1 MSDEEIDDMVK
12 EAASQHHATYNDKAW
27 EKMNALLE
35 VHLPKKRGGRRFIYF
50 LFLFLLTGVGIY
62 LSLFR
67 FKSNKISHP
76 YAESHIN
83 PGSNAKNSP
92 LVQNDRE
99 QNRINSTGIQKG
111 QKEKVAV
118 AEIKDVVP
126 NNILKQV
133 IEKSEGD
140 KKFKV
145 LLNSRKR
152 LKIFTSNPFSETTG
166 NQPVDQKISTP
177 ERFIEGIDYNKKTA
191 TINSRLLPP
200 ETGNPKPLIQES
212 NNAKI
217 VPENISVTK
226 KDAKENTELEKVG
239 LSSAGN
245 VKKKNKHP
253 IAGNFGIHFSAGPE
267 LSFIGLNQPGP
278 SRITYGAGVG
288 YTFGKRIT
296 IEAGLYIS
304 RKIYKA
310 NPGDYHPPV
319 VFWTYYTDLK
329 RIEADC
335 KVYEIPVMV
344 SYGFIPHNKHNWFI
358 SGGVSS
364 YLMKTEKYNYEY
376 KNLSGQSVYQSYSLS
391 NENKHYFS
399 VMTLSG
405 GYQYNL
411 NNRISFSAAPF
422 IKLPLTGIGYGRV
435 KLNGTGILFTATM
448 RPFNKKN

>member
-1 MSDEEIDDMVK
+1 M
-12 EAASQHHATYNDKAW
+12 
-27 EKMNALLE
+27 
-35 VHLPKKRGGRRFIYF
+35 
-50 LFLFLLTGVGIY
+50 
-62 LSLFR
+62 
-67 FKSNKISHP
+67 
-76 YAESHIN
+76 
-83 PGSNAKNSP
+83 
-92 LVQNDRE
+92 
-99 QNRINSTGIQKG
+99 
-111 QKEKVAV
+111 
-118 AEIKDVVP
+118 
-126 NNILKQV
+126 
-133 IEKSEGD
+133 
-140 KKFKV
+140 
-145 LLNSRKR
+145 
-152 LKIFTSNPFSETTG
+152 
-166 NQPVDQKISTP
+166 
-177 ERFIEGIDYNKKTA
+177 
-191 TINSRLLPP
+191 PP
-200 ETGNPKPLIQES
+200 ETGNPTPLIQES
-212 NNAKI
+212 NKAKI

-226 KDAKENTELEKVG
+226 KDAKENTELEKVS

-245 VKKKNKHP
+245 VKKKNKHT

-329 RIEADC
+329 SIDADC

-344 SYGFIPHNKHNWFI
+344 SYGFIPHNKHNWFL

-376 KNLSGQSVYQSYSLS
+376 KNLFGQSVYRSYSLS